1 MGKFKLVSDFKPAG
15 DQPQAIELLV
25 KNLKQREKYQ
35 TLLGVTGS
43 GKTYT
48 MASIIASVNRPAI
61 VISHNKTLA
70 AQLFG
75 EFRQF
80 FPENRVRYFVSYYDY
95 YQPEA
100 YIPATDTYIEKDASI
115 NEDIDR
121 LRLASTSAVL
131 SARDVIIVASVSCI
145 YPIGDPDDHRKMMLH
160 LTKGQDVERKSI
172 LKRLVEIQYERN
184 DFDITR
190 SKFRVRGNMI
200 EVIPSYEEI
209 GIRIGLIGNQVAKLQ
224 RFDHL
229 TGKVVSEEKEVN
241 IYPAK
246 HFVTPRYKVERAVNS
261 IREELKE
268 QLKFLKKKNKLL
280 EAERLEMRTHYDI
293 EMLQELGYCHGIEN
307 YSRHLSGRLPGGKPD
322 VLLDYFPK
330 DYLIFI
336 DESHVTVP
344 QLRGMYYG
352 DRSRK
357 ETLVDFGFRLPS
369 ALDNRPLRFEEFEK
383 LVNQVIFV
391 SATPGKYELPKCGV
405 NRIGEKSSLI
415 VEQIIRPTGLIDP
428 PITVKPIENQIDDL
442 IEQIKK
448 RVKKNQ
454 RVLVITISKHLSEEI
469 TDYLKEFGI
478 NVQYLHYE
486 IDTLKRVEILKGLR
500 EAKFDVLVG
509 INLLREGLDL
519 PEVSLVAILDADKE
533 GFLRS
538 ETSLI
543 QISGRAARSIDG
555 EVIMYANKITRSM
568 KLTIEET
575 ERRRK
580 LQTLYNKIHNIKP
593 RSVEKPIYQSLTEII
608 GNKEKLEKKILK
620 EKEEEFYGKDI
631 ALILRRLEKKMM
643 TAAKNLDFEE
653 AILYRE
659 KLKKLKME
667 K

>member
-1 MGKFKLVSDFKPAG
+1 MGKFKFVSDFKPAG

-25 KNLKQREKYQ
+25 KNLQQGEKYQ

-48 MASIIASVNRPAI
+48 MASIIESVNQPAI

-100 YIPATDTYIEKDASI
+100 YLPATDTYIEKDASI

-121 LRLASTSAVL
+121 LRLASTSAAL

-172 LKRLVEIQYERN
+172 LKKLVEIQYERN

-200 EVIPSYEEI
+200 EVIPAYEEV
-209 GIRIGLIGNQVAKLQ
+209 GIRIGLIGNQVGKLQ

-246 HFVTPRYKVERAVNS
+246 HFVTPRHKLKRAVNS
-261 IREELKE
+261 IKEELKE

-307 YSRHLSGRLPGGKPD
+307 YSRHLSDRLPGEKPN

-357 ETLVDFGFRLPS
+357 ETLVEFGFRLPS

-405 NRIGEKSSLI
+405 SRIGEKSPLI
-415 VEQIIRPTGLIDP
+415 AEQIIRPTGLIDP

-448 RVKKNQ
+448 KVKKKQ
-454 RVLVITISKHLSEEI
+454 RVLVITISKHLAEEI

-478 NVQYLHYE
+478 KVQYLHYE
-486 IDTLKRVEILKGLR
+486 INTLERVEILKGLR

-555 EVIMYANKITRSM
+555 EVIMYADKITRSM
-568 KLTIEET
+568 RLTIEET
-575 ERRRK
+575 GRRRK
-580 LQTLYNKIHNIKP
+580 LQTLYNEINNIKP

-608 GNKEKLEKKILK
+608 ENKEKLEKKILK

-631 ALILRRLEKKMM
+631 ALILRKLEKKMM
-643 TAAKNLDFEE
+643 TAAKNLDFEK
-653 AILYRE
+653 AIRYRE
-659 KLKKLKME
+659 KLKKLKTE